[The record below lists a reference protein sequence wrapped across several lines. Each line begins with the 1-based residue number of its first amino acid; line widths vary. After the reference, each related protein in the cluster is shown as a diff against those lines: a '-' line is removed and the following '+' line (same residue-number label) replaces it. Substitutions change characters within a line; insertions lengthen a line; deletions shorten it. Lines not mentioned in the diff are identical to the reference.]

1 MFTVSKYFVQQQ
13 EGKAFLEKNLTEW
26 KKPMLMN
33 QFDEEDKTE
42 AGVSSDDKAAGGNKR
57 GKGAKGGPKGK
68 KPRMSKAGTMAVTAK
83 VR

>member
-1 MFTVSKYFVQQQ
+1 
-13 EGKAFLEKNLTEW
+13 
-26 KKPMLMN
+26 MLMN